1 MSDPTAGAAP
11 PPPPS
16 PSAAAAQAATA
27 GGAAGTA
34 IPAGAARP
42 PGATA
47 AGFSAAARAELQE
60 LFKRYPTREAAL
72 IPALH
77 IAQREWG
84 GWLPDAAIAAV
95 ARELELPAARVY
107 GVVTFYDL
115 LHQHQVGRHRI
126 RVCTNLPCMLR
137 GSDEIMETLRQEL
150 GVGEN
155 EVTADGRCSY
165 VHFECLGS
173 CDTAPMMMIDDA
185 YHENLTPERV
195 RRIVEELP

>member
-1 MSDPTAGAAP
+1 MSAPPTDTPPPSPLP
-11 PPPPS
+11 PPPPLPQSTPEDQRRELS
-16 PSAAAAQAATA
+16 P
-27 GGAAGTA
+27 
-34 IPAGAARP
+34 AARQ
-42 PGATA
+42 
-47 AGFSAAARAELQE
+47 RLAELV
-60 LFKRYPTREAAL
+60 KRYPTREAAL

-95 ARELELPAARVY
+95 ARELDLPAAKVY

-137 GSDEIMETLRQEL
+137 GSDEVMEVLRREL
-150 GVGEN
+150 EVGEN
-155 EVTADGRCSY
+155 EITPDGRCSY

-173 CDTAPMMMIDDA
+173 CDTAPMMMVDDT

-195 RRIVEELP
+195 RQVLSELK

>member
-1 MSDPTAGAAP
+1 MSDPGL
-11 PPPPS
+11 
-16 PSAAAAQAATA
+16 SAD
-27 GGAAGTA
+27 
-34 IPAGAARP
+34 
-42 PGATA
+42 
-47 AGFSAAARAELQE
+47 ARARLQE

-77 IAQREWG
+77 LAQREWG
-84 GWLPDAAIAAV
+84 GWLPDEAIAAV

-115 LHQHQVGRHRI
+115 LHQHPVGRHRI

-137 GSDEIMETLRQEL
+137 GADEILHAIHGEL

-173 CDTAPMMMIDDA
+173 CDTAPMMMVDDD

-195 RRIVEELP
+195 QQILRGLA

>member
-1 MSDPTAGAAP
+1 MSDPSQPAAA
-11 PPPPS
+11 S
-16 PSAAAAQAATA
+16 QQGWSAAA
-27 GGAAGTA
+27 
-34 IPAGAARP
+34 
-42 PGATA
+42 
-47 AGFSAAARAELQE
+47 QE
-60 LFKRYPTREAAL
+60 QVRQLLARYPTREAAL

-95 ARELELPAARVY
+95 ASALELPPARVY

-137 GSDEIMETLRQEL
+137 GSDEIMETVRAEL
-150 GVGEN
+150 KVGEN
-155 EVTADGRCSY
+155 EVTPDGRCSF

-173 CDTAPMMMIDDA
+173 CDTAPMMMVDDT

-195 RRIVEELP
+195 RRILRELP